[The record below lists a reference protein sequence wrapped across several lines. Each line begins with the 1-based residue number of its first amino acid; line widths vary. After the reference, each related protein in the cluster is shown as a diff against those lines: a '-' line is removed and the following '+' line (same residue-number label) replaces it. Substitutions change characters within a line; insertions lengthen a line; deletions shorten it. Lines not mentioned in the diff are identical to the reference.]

1 MRVLKYFFVIIS
13 KKECEMENCL
23 IINFGGIGDE
33 ILFLPTLISLKKAYP
48 NSKITLCL
56 EPRSKGIKDLTDT
69 IDDLILI
76 NPKGKNK
83 YFEMLKL
90 IFKARFGNFD
100 TVISSGGNKLISLL
114 LFLTGIKNR
123 YGFNTGKLS
132 EKLLTKAV
140 TLNKKQYA
148 AKMYHE
154 LITPLTDIKTD
165 VPEIKV
171 EREEKIEN
179 SVLIHPGVSKLS
191 IQKNMIKTITPK
203 TWTEVIKLLLENNK
217 KVTLT
222 GGPDDKEVID
232 EILKEIEPLNNSSFV
247 NYYGKT
253 KNLMDLAKLITKY
266 EKFICSDSAP
276 LHIAVGVKTRT
287 YAIFGSTDDKKLIP
301 QSDFVTALK
310 TDDNCPI
317 KPCLWD
323 YRQTTCEKLSC
334 LKFKAEDIVNKILE

>member
-1 MRVLKYFFVIIS
+1 MKNF
-13 KKECEMENCL
+13 L

-48 NSKITLCL
+48 DSKITLCL

-69 IDDLILI
+69 IDNLILI

-83 YFEMLKL
+83 YLELMKL
-90 IFKARFGNFD
+90 VIKARFGGFD

-114 LFLTGIKNR
+114 LFMTGIKNR
-123 YGFNTGKLS
+123 YGYNTGNLS
-132 EKLLTKAV
+132 KKLLTQAV
-140 TLNKKQYA
+140 PLNKNQYA
-148 AKMYHE
+148 SKMYHE

-165 VPEIKV
+165 VPVINIESK
-171 EREEKIEN
+171 EKIPN

-191 IQKNMIKTITPK
+191 VQKNMIKTITPEI
-203 TWTEVIKLLLENNK
+203 WAEVIKLLLENGK
-217 KVTLT
+217 QVTLT
-222 GGPDDKEVID
+222 GGPDDKEVVE
-232 EILKEIEPLNNSSFV
+232 EILKIIEPLNNPNFT

-253 KNLMDLAKLITKY
+253 KNLLDLAKLISKY

-301 QSDFVTALK
+301 QADFVTALK
-310 TDDNCPI
+310 TSDNCPI
-317 KPCLWD
+317 KPCLWEH
-323 YRQTTCEKLSC
+323 RQTTCDELSC
-334 LKFKAEDIVNKILE
+334 LKFNPQEIMTDILK

>member
-1 MRVLKYFFVIIS
+1 
-13 KKECEMENCL
+13 MENVL

-48 NSKITLCL
+48 QSKITLCL

-69 IDDLILI
+69 IDNLIFI

-83 YFEMLKL
+83 YLEMIKL
-90 IFKARFGNFD
+90 IFKARLGKFD

-114 LFLTGIKNR
+114 LFMTGIKNR
-123 YGFNTGKLS
+123 YGFNTSKLS

-140 TLNKKQYA
+140 PLNKKQYA

-154 LITPLTDIKTD
+154 LITPLTDIKTEI
-165 VPEIKV
+165 PEINIKH
-171 EREEKIEN
+171 EEKIPN
-179 SVLIHPGVSKLS
+179 SILIHPGVSKLS
-191 IQKNMIKTITPK
+191 VQKNMIKTITPEI
-203 TWTEVIKLLLENNK
+203 WTEVIKLLLENGK
-217 KVTLT
+217 YVTLT
-222 GGPDDKEVID
+222 GGPDDKEVI
-232 EILKEIEPLNNSSFV
+232 EKILNSVEPLNNPNFE

-253 KNLMDLAKLITKY
+253 KNLLDLAKLITKY

-301 QSDFVTALK
+301 QADFVTPLK
-310 TDDNCPI
+310 TNDDCPI

-334 LKFKAEDIVNKILE
+334 LKFKAEDIVNEILK

>member
-1 MRVLKYFFVIIS
+1 
-13 KKECEMENCL
+13 MEKFL

-33 ILFLPTLISLKKAYP
+33 ILFLPTLMSLKKAYP
-48 NSKITLCL
+48 QSKITLCL
-56 EPRSKGIKDLTDT
+56 EPRSKGIKELTNT

-76 NPKGKNK
+76 NPKCKNK
-83 YFEMLKL
+83 YFEMFKL
-90 IFKARFGNFD
+90 IFKARFGKFD
-100 TVISSGGNKLISLL
+100 VIISSGGNKLISLL
-114 LFLTGIKNR
+114 LFLTGIKKR

-132 EKLLTKAV
+132 EKLLTNAV

-154 LITPLTDIKTD
+154 LITPLTDIKTEI
-165 VPEIKV
+165 PEISLKQ
-171 EREEKIEN
+171 EEKLQN
-179 SVLIHPGVSKLS
+179 SILIHPGVSKLS
-191 IQKNMIKTITPK
+191 VQKNMIKTITPEI
-203 TWTEVIKLLLENNK
+203 WAEVIKLLLENGK
-217 KVTLT
+217 YVTLT
-222 GGPDDKEVID
+222 GGPDDKEVV
-232 EILKEIEPLNNSSFV
+232 EKILNIIEPLNNPNFE

-253 KNLMDLAKLITKY
+253 KNLLDLARLITRY

-301 QSDFVTALK
+301 QADFVTALK
-310 TDDNCPI
+310 TNDNCPI

-334 LKFKAEDIVNKILE
+334 LNFKAEDIVNKVLE

>member
-1 MRVLKYFFVIIS
+1 MKNI
-13 KKECEMENCL
+13 L

-48 NSKITLCL
+48 EVKITLCL

-76 NPKGKNK
+76 DPKGKNK
-83 YFEMLKL
+83 FFELGKL
-90 IFKARFGNFD
+90 LIKARFGKFD

-114 LFLTGIKNR
+114 LFMTGIKNR

-140 TLNKKQYA
+140 VLNKNQYA

-165 VPEIKV
+165 IPEINL
-171 EREEKIEN
+171 EHEEKIAN

-191 IQKNMIKTITPK
+191 VQKNMIKTITPEI
-203 TWTEVIKLLLENNK
+203 WAEVIKLLLENSK
-217 KVTLT
+217 YVTLT
-222 GGPDDKEVID
+222 GGPDDKEVI
-232 EILKEIEPLNNSSFV
+232 EKISELIEPLNNPNFE

-253 KNLMDLAKLITKY
+253 KNLLDLAKLITKY

-301 QSDFVTALK
+301 QADFVTALK
-310 TDDNCPI
+310 TNDDCPI
-317 KPCLWD
+317 KPCLWEH
-323 YRQTTCEKLSC
+323 RQTTCEKLSC
-334 LKFKAEDIVNKILE
+334 LNFNAQDIVNEILK

>member
-1 MRVLKYFFVIIS
+1 MKNI
-13 KKECEMENCL
+13 L

-48 NSKITLCL
+48 ESKITLCL

-83 YFEMLKL
+83 YFELTKL
-90 IFKARFGNFD
+90 VFKARFGKFD
-100 TVISSGGNKLISLL
+100 TIISSGGNKLISLL
-114 LFLTGIKNR
+114 LFMTGIKER
-123 YGFNTGKLS
+123 YGFDTGKLS

-140 TLNKKQYA
+140 PLNKKQYA

-154 LITPLTDIKTD
+154 LITPLTDIKTEI
-165 VPEIKV
+165 PEIKI
-171 EREEKIEN
+171 EHEEKIPN

-191 IQKNMIKTITPK
+191 VQKNMIKTIKPSV
-203 TWTEVIKLLLENNK
+203 WAEVIKLLLEKGK

-222 GGPDDKEVID
+222 GGPDDKEVIED
-232 EILKEIEPLNNSSFV
+232 ILKVIEPLNNPNFT

-253 KNLMDLAKLITKY
+253 KNLYDLAKLITKY

-276 LHIAVGVKTRT
+276 LHIAVGVKART

-310 TDDNCPI
+310 TNDDCPI

-334 LKFKAEDIVNKILE
+334 LNFKADDIVNEILK